1 MRKLPIITLRNLVI
15 ERQKCIGLQFDP
27 SAPIQTLVQS
37 LGDVQWSE
45 SYGMYYLPKSDDAL
59 TKVFDTFRGI
69 AWVNCRYFFRN
80 RPLREEGQAEDL
92 SPIRRR
98 ANETSPLPACPEEY
112 IRLLEIKR
120 YSLSTARAYTF
131 LFSEFMAFFRDKDL
145 AEINENDIRTYLMH
159 VVRQGKSA
167 SRQNQVINA
176 IKFYYEQVLEM
187 PQRFYVIERPIK
199 DKKLPLVLS
208 EEEVSKLISATK
220 NLKHKAIL
228 VTIYSCGLR
237 LSELLELKITDI
249 QSDRGLILV
258 RNGKGRKDRT
268 TILSPTTLDLLRKYY
283 LDFRPVEYLFEGT
296 PGKPY
301 SARSVQSILKRA
313 LKAAGIR
320 KTASVHTL
328 RHSFATHL
336 LESGTDLRH
345 IQVLLGHSS
354 SRTTEI
360 YAHVSTKFMR
370 TIKSPLDNLNL
381 NL

>member
-237 LSELLELKITDI
+237 LSELLELKILRSS
-249 QSDRGLILV
+249 QHHP
-258 RNGKGRKDRT
+258 GKTVQCAKCSIDFEACPEGCGDPEDGIGT
-268 TILSPTTLDLLRKYY
+268 HAPALLR
-283 LDFRPVEYLFEGT
+283 DT
-296 PGKPY
+296 
-301 SARSVQSILKRA
+301 SAGVRYGL
-313 LKAAGIR
+313 
-320 KTASVHTL
+320 TA
-328 RHSFATHL
+328 
-336 LESGTDLRH
+336 
-345 IQVLLGHSS
+345 HSS
-354 SRTTEI
+354 APGS
-360 YAHVSTKFMR
+360 
-370 TIKSPLDNLNL
+370 
-381 NL
+381 

>member
-1 MRKLPIITLRNLVI
+1 
-15 ERQKCIGLQFDP
+15 
-27 SAPIQTLVQS
+27 
-37 LGDVQWSE
+37 
-45 SYGMYYLPKSDDAL
+45 
-59 TKVFDTFRGI
+59 
-69 AWVNCRYFFRN
+69 
-80 RPLREEGQAEDL
+80 
-92 SPIRRR
+92 
-98 ANETSPLPACPEEY
+98 
-112 IRLLEIKR
+112 
-120 YSLSTARAYTF
+120 
-131 LFSEFMAFFRDKDL
+131 
-145 AEINENDIRTYLMH
+145 
-159 VVRQGKSA
+159 
-167 SRQNQVINA
+167 
-176 IKFYYEQVLEM
+176 
-187 PQRFYVIERPIK
+187 
-199 DKKLPLVLS
+199 
-208 EEEVSKLISATK
+208 
-220 NLKHKAIL
+220 
-228 VTIYSCGLR
+228 R